1 MKILLL
7 IVSCIV
13 SSSAFAL
20 ENKIIKDCE
29 DCHGKNGIS
38 FESDVP
44 TIAGASAAFMEA
56 TLFTYQDNT
65 RPVIESKYRTG
76 DTSRATTDMKK
87 IADQLTDQ
95 QISDLSEHYAS
106 LPFVPAKQSFDATL
120 VTTGKKIHER
130 KCRKCHEDGGS
141 SAEDDAGILAGQWT
155 PYLQESM
162 KHFRDG
168 SRETDKKM
176 KKLID
181 KLNEEEWS
189 ALLAFYASQQD

>member
-7 IVSCIV
+7 IISCV
-13 SSSAFAL
+13 TSSTAFAL
-20 ENKIIKDCE
+20 DDKIINNCE

-38 FESDVP
+38 VESDVP
-44 TIAGASAAFMEA
+44 TIAGASSAFMEA
-56 TLFTYQDNT
+56 TLFTYKDDA
-65 RPVIESKYRTG
+65 RPVIESKYRAG

-95 QISDLSEHYAS
+95 QIIELSDHYAS
-106 LPFVPAKQSFDATL
+106 LPFVPVKQSFDAAL
-120 VTTGKKIHER
+120 AVTGKKIHER
-130 KCRKCHEDGGS
+130 KCRKCHEDGGA

-181 KLNEEEWS
+181 KLSEKEWL

>member
-1 MKILLL
+1 MKIFLF
-7 IVSCIV
+7 IFSFIA
-13 SSSAFAL
+13 SSAAL
-20 ENKIIKDCE
+20 ALDDKIINDCE

-38 FESDVP
+38 VESDVP

-56 TLFTYQDNT
+56 TLFTYKDDT
-65 RPVIESKYRTG
+65 RPIIESKYRAG
-76 DTSRATTDMKK
+76 DTSRASTDMKK

-106 LPFVPAKQSFDATL
+106 LPFVPAKQPFDAAL
-120 VTTGKKIHER
+120 VDTGKKVHER

-181 KLNEEEWS
+181 KLSEKEWL